1 MARLKL
7 TAENYFSPEANWQY
21 MSASQ
26 FKSFRRCEAA
36 ALAELRGELGRKETT
51 ALLVGSYVDSYF
63 SGELEQF
70 KAEHPE
76 IFKKDGT
83 LKAEFAQALKISKR
97 LEQDD
102 LARMLLA
109 GKHQTIKTGKIA
121 GVWYKTKSDSLLTA
135 RQVEAICKK
144 FPEVRNIVPFGG
156 AMIVDLKCMKD
167 FEDIW
172 DEEQHEKV
180 NFAEFWGYDIQGAI
194 YQQIDKRMLPFVIV
208 GATKEAEPNIEAM
221 YIPDD
226 DLAFA
231 LSEVEALSPR
241 YAAIKRGEIIPE
253 GCGKCAYCRS
263 VKRLSSIKHYKQINE
278 DDSLSASW

>member
-7 TAENYFSPEANWQY
+7 TAENYYSPEANWEY

-26 FKSFRRCEAA
+26 FKAFRKCESA
-36 ALAELRGELGRKETT
+36 ALAELRGEFGRKETT
-51 ALLVGSYVDSYF
+51 ALLVGSYVDAYF

-70 KAEHPE
+70 TAEHPE
-76 IFKKDGT
+76 ICTKAGT
-83 LKAEFAQALKISKR
+83 LKADFQKAHDICER
-97 LEQDD
+97 LNRDE
-102 LARMLLA
+102 LSRLLLA

-144 FPEVRNIVPFGG
+144 FPEVRNLVPFGG

-180 NFAEFWGYDIQGAI
+180 NFVEYWGYDIQGAI
-194 YQQIDKRMLPFVIV
+194 YQKVDGRMLPFVIV
-208 GATKEAEPNIEAM
+208 GATKEAATDIEAM
-221 YIPDD
+221 YISDE

-241 YAAIKRGEIIPE
+241 YAAIKRGEIEPE
-253 GCGKCAYCRS
+253 GCGRCAYCRA
-263 VKRLSSIKHYKQINE
+263 VKRLTSIKDYKQIGIE
-278 DDSLSASW
+278 

>member
-7 TAENYFSPEANWQY
+7 TEENYYSPEMNWRY

-26 FKSFRRCEAA
+26 FKSFKKCESA
-36 ALAELRGELGRKETT
+36 ALAELKGEWGRKETL
-51 ALLVGSYVDSYF
+51 ALLVGSYVDAYF

-76 IFKKDGT
+76 IYTKQGT
-83 LKAEFAQALKISKR
+83 LKADFEKAHAICER
-97 LEQDD
+97 LNRDE
-102 LARMLLA
+102 LARMLLS
-109 GKHQTIKTGKIA
+109 GKHQIIKTGKIA

-172 DEEQHEKV
+172 DEDQHEKV
-180 NFAEFWGYDIQGAI
+180 SFAEFWGYDIQGAI
-194 YQQIDKRMLPFVIV
+194 YQTVDGRMLPFVLV
-208 GATKEAEPNIEAM
+208 GATKEAATDIEAM
-221 YIPDD
+221 YIPDE

-241 YAAIKRGEIIPE
+241 YDAIKRGEIEPE

-263 VKRLSSIKHYKQINE
+263 TKRLTGIKHYRRIRPE
-278 DDSLSASW
+278 ELERM

>member
-7 TAENYFSPEANWQY
+7 TAENYYSPEANWQY

-26 FKSFRRCEAA
+26 FKSFYRCESA
-36 ALAELRGELGRKETT
+36 ALAELRGEWNRPSST
-51 ALLVGSYVDSYF
+51 ALLVGSYVDAYF

-70 KAEHPE
+70 TAEHPE
-76 IFKKDGT
+76 IFTKAGT
-83 LKAEFAQALKISKR
+83 LKADFQKAHDICER
-97 LEQDD
+97 LNRDE
-102 LARMLLA
+102 LARLLLA

-121 GVWYKTKSDSLLTA
+121 GVWYKTKSDSLLNA
-135 RQVEAICKK
+135 RQVETICKK

-180 NFAEFWGYDIQGAI
+180 SFVEFWGYDVQGAI
-194 YQQIDKRMLPFVIV
+194 YQTVDGRMLPFVLV
-208 GATKEAEPNIEAM
+208 GATKESATDIEAM
-221 YIPDD
+221 YIPDE

-241 YAAIKRGEIIPE
+241 YDAIKRGEIEPE

-263 VKRLSSIKHYKQINE
+263 TKRLTSIKNYKQIRP
-278 DDSLSASW
+278 DDLG

>member
-7 TAENYFSPEANWQY
+7 TADNYYSPEANWVY

-36 ALAELRGELGRKETT
+36 AMAELRGEWNRPSST
-51 ALLVGSYVDSYF
+51 ALLVGSYVDAYF

-70 KAEHPE
+70 TAEHPE
-76 IFKKDGT
+76 IYTKQKT
-83 LKAEFAQALKISKR
+83 LKADFQKAHDICER
-97 LEQDD
+97 LNRDE
-102 LARMLLA
+102 LARLLLA

-172 DEEQHEKV
+172 DEDQHEKV
-180 NFAEFWGYDIQGAI
+180 NFVEFWGYDLQGAI
-194 YQQIDKRMLPFVIV
+194 YQKIDGRMLPFVLV
-208 GATKEAEPNIEAM
+208 VATKEAATDFEAM
-221 YIPDD
+221 YIPDE

-241 YAAIKRGEIIPE
+241 YDAIKRGEIEPE

-263 VKRLSSIKHYKQINE
+263 KKRLTSIKNYKQIRTE
-278 DDSLSASW
+278 QERI

>member
-1 MARLKL
+1 MPRLKL
-7 TAENYFSPEANWQY
+7 TAENYYSPEANWVY

-26 FKSFRRCEAA
+26 FKSFRKCEAA
-36 ALAELRGELGRKETT
+36 ALAELRGEWGKKDSI
-51 ALLVGSYVDSYF
+51 ALLVGSYVDAYF

-76 IFKKDGT
+76 IFTKKNE
-83 LKAEFAQALKISKR
+83 LKADFQKAHTICERIDR
-97 LEQDD
+97 DE
-102 LARMLLA
+102 LARLLLS

-121 GVWYKTKSDSLLTA
+121 GVWFKTKSDSLLTA

-144 FPEVRNIVPFGG
+144 FPQVRELVPFGG

-167 FEDIW
+167 FENIW
-172 DEEQHEKV
+172 DDELHERV
-180 NFAEFWGYDIQGAI
+180 NFIEFWGYDTQGAI
-194 YQQIDKRMLPFVIV
+194 YQKVDNRMLPFVIMA
-208 GATKEAEPNIEAM
+208 ATKEAEPDVEAM
-221 YIPDD
+221 YIPDE

-241 YAAIKRGEIIPE
+241 YAAIKRGEIDPV

-263 VKRLSSIKHYKQINE
+263 MKRLSVIKNYRNLKENE
-278 DDSLSASW
+278 P